1 MIGSLMHVILTTVGN
16 LVDLPKMTILNSRT
30 SNPVLGASDFG
41 AIFGAEKTVKGR
53 NGQCLSMVDCD
64 S

>member
-1 MIGSLMHVILTTVGN
+1 MHVILTTVGN

-30 SNPVLGASDFG
+30 SNPVLGASDLCCEKNC
-41 AIFGAEKTVKGR
+41 EKTVKGR
-53 NGQCLSMVDCD
+53 NRQCLSMVDCD